1 MFALIHVGS
10 VGVGLLGLAL
20 VAAVILLIGIVWY
33 ASRNRRS
40 PSD

>member
-1 MFALIHVGS
+1 